1 MLEHS
6 SYDPGIGDATSNIS
20 AVRFFEESWLV
31 ALSRRSSNPHLLVF
45 NTLLP
50 QQDPKSWKILQ
61 LPRLPQDMNYI
72 IPAQYGNSSVEFPE
86 FSMDP
91 AERNFIVSTSRG
103 LSLVIPV
110 GLFIRVT
117 SSVRASPRIP
127 WDDWGEGILRIHHP
141 DAMFL
146 QVVGTKALALCGL
159 YFVPRNW
166 SVRMYDLRKL
176 CRKETQNKPV
186 GEGYERT
193 LLTPKWSAR
202 CEMGDILP
210 NEKFLIGNKVV
221 CFYVSV
227 SCI

>member
-1 MLEHS
+1 MLERS
-6 SYDPGIGDATSNIS
+6 SYDPDIGDAISNIS

-72 IPAQYGNSSVEFPE
+72 IPAQHGNSSVEFPE

-117 SSVRASPRIP
+117 SSVRASPASHGTTGGKAFLGSTTPMRCSFRSLVRKR
-127 WDDWGEGILRIHHP
+127 WHCAGCILFR
-141 DAMFL
+141 
-146 QVVGTKALALCGL
+146 GTGVSGCMISESCAGKR
-159 YFVPRNW
+159 PRT
-166 SVRMYDLRKL
+166 SR
-176 CRKETQNKPV
+176 
-186 GEGYERT
+186 
-193 LLTPKWSAR
+193 SAKDMKGR
-202 CEMGDILP
+202 
-210 NEKFLIGNKVV
+210 
-221 CFYVSV
+221 Y
-227 SCI
+227 